1 MQDLCSGIALWAVLS
16 VAGMLVMEGSLG
28 PIYLALLAT
37 TALAGFEAVRP
48 LGEALRSLGRALA
61 AGERLF
67 EISDS
72 PPAVTDPENPPAP
85 PAGRVIEFDG
95 VTFRYEDYEAPVL
108 TDVSF
113 SLSPGKKTAV
123 IGPSGAG
130 KSTLVNLLLRFWDP
144 TSGRLLLDGQDLRSY
159 AQSDARAVLSVA
171 AQDVFLFDDSLRE
184 NLLLAGPSAVEDE
197 LWSVLE
203 GAQLGGF
210 VEGLPRGLDTPV
222 GELGTR
228 LSGGERRRLAVARA
242 FLKDAPFLV
251 LDEPT
256 ADLDAGTERLL
267 LEATHEHVDANG
279 QGLFLIT
286 HRLVGMER
294 MDEILVLGKGTI
306 VERGT
311 HAELIRSKG
320 PYARMYGLQEQMLA
334 GS

>member
-1 MQDLCSGIALWAVLS
+1 
-16 VAGMLVMEGSLG
+16 
-28 PIYLALLAT
+28 
-37 TALAGFEAVRP
+37 
-48 LGEALRSLGRALA
+48 
-61 AGERLF
+61 
-67 EISDS
+67 
-72 PPAVTDPENPPAP
+72 
-85 PAGRVIEFDG
+85 
-95 VTFRYEDYEAPVL
+95 
-108 TDVSF
+108 
-113 SLSPGKKTAV
+113 
-123 IGPSGAG
+123 
-130 KSTLVNLLLRFWDP
+130 
-144 TSGRLLLDGQDLRSY
+144 
-159 AQSDARAVLSVA
+159 
-171 AQDVFLFDDSLRE
+171 
-184 NLLLAGPSAVEDE
+184 VEDE